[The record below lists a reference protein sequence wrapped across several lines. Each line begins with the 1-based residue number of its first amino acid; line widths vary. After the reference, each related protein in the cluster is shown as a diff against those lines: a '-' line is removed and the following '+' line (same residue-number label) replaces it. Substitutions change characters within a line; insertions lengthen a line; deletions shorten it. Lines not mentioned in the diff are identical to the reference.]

1 MECPEPR
8 PKLVLGWP
16 VSGTCRPIR
25 RRRRPGLASRA
36 EPELRSPQVAT
47 AVQLLHGRFLTP
59 LAFALVY
66 SIRLAGR
73 ARTQAQICRWCYA
86 RGSNSAGEVTFAM
99 ELAVSGVIGLLFG
112 SVIAWLGLRS
122 RTAGLSARLTFTEKE
137 LAAEKARL
145 ARLQQDSTE
154 LLIGKARAESALQ
167 AERKTSTEKIELVTR
182 ASEELRNAF
191 KAMASDALK
200 SNNSSFLVI
209 AQETLKRF
217 QSEARGDLE
226 ARQKAVADMV
236 APVRESLTK
245 VDEKIQQMEVARG
258 DAYGAL
264 RAQVQSLITTQKE
277 LQSETG
283 NLVRAL
289 RPPNVR
295 GRWGEIQLRRVVEI
309 AGMLSYCDFT
319 EQETVTTE
327 TGRLRPDL
335 VVKLPGGKHVVVDAK
350 TPLQAF
356 LDAFETTDED
366 DRRACLANHAR
377 QVRDHMKTLSGKNYW
392 EQFEATPEFVV
403 MFLPGETFFSAALE
417 QDPGLIEQGVLQR
430 VIPASPTTL
439 IALLKAINYGW
450 NQEKLARN
458 AKKISDLGKEL
469 HDRLRLLAGHITS
482 VGTGLDRAVECYN
495 KAVGSLESRV
505 LVSARKFAELGAS
518 VAEDIPELEP
528 IETTARA
535 LSFDWDEDDA
545 ASDGLPSPI
554 VDDKRKV
561 G

>member
-1 MECPEPR
+1 MEP
-8 PKLVLGWP
+8 VL
-16 VSGTCRPIR
+16 
-25 RRRRPGLASRA
+25 
-36 EPELRSPQVAT
+36 
-47 AVQLLHGRFLTP
+47 
-59 LAFALVY
+59 
-66 SIRLAGR
+66 
-73 ARTQAQICRWCYA
+73 
-86 RGSNSAGEVTFAM
+86 
-99 ELAVSGVIGLLFG
+99 SGVIGLLFG
-112 SVIAWLGLRS
+112 SVIAWLVLRS
-122 RTAGLSARLTFTEKE
+122 RTAALNARLSLTEKE
-137 LAAEKARL
+137 LAAEKAGV
-145 ARLQQDSTE
+145 ARLQQAHTD
-154 LLIGKARAESALQ
+154 LVAGKARLESALE
-167 AERKTSTEKIELVTR
+167 AERKTSNEKIELITR

-191 KAMASDALK
+191 KAMAADALK

-209 AQETLKRF
+209 AEETLKRF
-217 QSEARGDLE
+217 QSQARGDLD

-236 APVRESLTK
+236 APVRDSLNK
-245 VDEKIQQMEVARG
+245 VDAQIQQMEVARG
-258 DAYGAL
+258 DAYGEL

-283 NLVRAL
+283 NLVKAL
-289 RPPNVR
+289 RTPNVR

-309 AGMLSYCDFT
+309 AGMLSYCDFA
-319 EQETVTTE
+319 EQESVTTE
-327 TGRLRPDL
+327 NGRLRPDL

-366 DRRACLANHAR
+366 ARRACLANHAR

-439 IALLKAINYGW
+439 IALLKAVAYGW

-458 AKKISDLGKEL
+458 AQQISALGKEL

-482 VGTGLDRAVECYN
+482 VGTGLDRAVESYN

-518 VAEDIPELEP
+518 VADDIPELEP

-535 LSFDWDEDDA
+535 LSFEWDEE
-545 ASDGLPSPI
+545 LPSE
-554 VDDKRKV
+554 DAKSERKA

>member
-1 MECPEPR
+1 
-8 PKLVLGWP
+8 
-16 VSGTCRPIR
+16 
-25 RRRRPGLASRA
+25 
-36 EPELRSPQVAT
+36 
-47 AVQLLHGRFLTP
+47 
-59 LAFALVY
+59 
-66 SIRLAGR
+66 
-73 ARTQAQICRWCYA
+73 
-86 RGSNSAGEVTFAM
+86 M
-99 ELAVSGVIGLLFG
+99 ELWITGVIGLLFG
-112 SVIAWLGLRS
+112 SVLAWLVLRS
-122 RTAGLSARLTFTEKE
+122 RTATLSARLSLMEKE
-137 LAAEKARL
+137 LAAGKADLAGLQKAHTDLVAGKARL
-145 ARLQQDSTE
+145 
-154 LLIGKARAESALQ
+154 ESDLAS
-167 AERKTSTEKIELVTR
+167 ERRTNAEKIELVTR
-182 ASEELRNAF
+182 ASEDLRNAF

-209 AQETLKRF
+209 AEETLKRF
-217 QSEARGDLE
+217 QSQAKGDLD
-226 ARQKAVADMV
+226 ARQKAVADLV
-236 APVRESLTK
+236 APVRESLNK
-245 VDEKIQQMEVARG
+245 VDAQIQQMEVARG
-258 DAYGAL
+258 DAYGEL

-277 LQSETG
+277 LHSQTG

-289 RPPNVR
+289 RTPNVR

-309 AGMLSYCDFT
+309 AGMLSYCDFA

-327 TGRLRPDL
+327 SGRIRPDL
-335 VVKLPGGKHVVVDAK
+335 VVKLPGGKQVVVDAK

-356 LDAFETTDED
+356 LEAFETSDED
-366 DRRACLANHAR
+366 ARRACLANHAR
-377 QVRDHMKTLSGKNYW
+377 QVRDHMKILSGKSYW

-458 AKKISDLGKEL
+458 AQQISALGKEL
-469 HDRLRLLAGHITS
+469 HDRLRNLAGHIAS
-482 VGTGLDRAVECYN
+482 VGTGLDRAVESYN

-518 VAEDIPELEP
+518 VADDIPQLEP

-535 LSFDWDEDDA
+535 LSFEWDEDDV
-545 ASDGLPSPI
+545 SPEPAI
-554 VDDKRKV
+554 TDERKA

>member
-1 MECPEPR
+1 ME
-8 PKLVLGWP
+8 
-16 VSGTCRPIR
+16 
-25 RRRRPGLASRA
+25 PG
-36 EPELRSPQVAT
+36 V
-47 AVQLLHGRFLTP
+47 
-59 LAFALVY
+59 
-66 SIRLAGR
+66 I
-73 ARTQAQICRWCYA
+73 
-86 RGSNSAGEVTFAM
+86 
-99 ELAVSGVIGLLFG
+99 GVIGLLFG
-112 SVIAWLGLRS
+112 SLIAWLALRS
-122 RTAGLSARLTFTEKE
+122 RTATLSTRLSLMEKQ
-137 LAAEKARL
+137 LAAQNADL
-145 ARLQQDSTE
+145 ARLQQAYTDVVA
-154 LLIGKARAESALQ
+154 GKARLESALE
-167 AERKTSTEKIELVTR
+167 AERKTSDEKIELVTR

-200 SNNSSFLVI
+200 SNNLSFLVL
-209 AQETLKRF
+209 AKESLERF
-217 QSEARGDLE
+217 QTEARGDLE
-226 ARQKAVADMV
+226 SRQKAVADMV
-236 APVRESLTK
+236 APVRDSLDK
-245 VDEKIQQMEVARG
+245 VDAKIQQMEVARG
-258 DAYGAL
+258 DAYGEL

-289 RPPNVR
+289 RTPNVR

-309 AGMLSYCDFT
+309 AGMLSYCDFA
-319 EQETVTTE
+319 EQETVNTE

-356 LDAFETTDED
+356 LDAFETNDEET
-366 DRRACLANHAR
+366 RRACLASHAR

-439 IALLKAINYGW
+439 IALLKAVAYGW

-458 AKKISDLGKEL
+458 AQQISALGKEL
-469 HDRLRLLAGHITS
+469 HERLRLLATHITA
-482 VGTGLDRAVECYN
+482 VGTGLDRAVESYN

-535 LSFDWDEDDA
+535 LSFDWDED
-545 ASDGLPSPI
+545 SPEAENQ
-554 VDDKRKV
+554 RKA

>member
-1 MECPEPR
+1 
-8 PKLVLGWP
+8 
-16 VSGTCRPIR
+16 
-25 RRRRPGLASRA
+25 
-36 EPELRSPQVAT
+36 
-47 AVQLLHGRFLTP
+47 
-59 LAFALVY
+59 
-66 SIRLAGR
+66 
-73 ARTQAQICRWCYA
+73 
-86 RGSNSAGEVTFAM
+86 M
-99 ELAVSGVIGLLFG
+99 ELGISGAIGLLFG
-112 SVIAWLGLRS
+112 SLIAWLVLRS
-122 RTAGLSARLTFTEKE
+122 RTAGLSARLSLMEKE
-137 LAAEKARL
+137 LAAEKANL
-145 ARLQQDSTE
+145 ARLQQAHTE
-154 LLIGKARAESALQ
+154 LVAGKARAESALE
-167 AERKTSTEKIELVTR
+167 AERKTSNEKIELVTR

-209 AQETLKRF
+209 AEETLKRF
-217 QSEARGDLE
+217 QSQARGDLE
-226 ARQKAVADMV
+226 ARHKAVADLV
-236 APVRESLTK
+236 APVRDSLNK
-245 VDEKIQQMEVARG
+245 VDAQIQQMEVARG
-258 DAYGAL
+258 DAYGEL
-264 RAQVQSLITTQKE
+264 RAQVQSLIGTQKE

-289 RPPNVR
+289 RTPNVR

-319 EQETVTTE
+319 EQESVTTE

-356 LDAFETTDED
+356 LDAFETTDEET
-366 DRRACLANHAR
+366 RRACLANHAR

-417 QDPGLIEQGVLQR
+417 QDPGLIEQGVLNR

-439 IALLKAINYGW
+439 IALLKAVNYGW

-458 AKKISDLGKEL
+458 AQQISALGKEL

-482 VGTGLDRAVECYN
+482 VGTGLDRAVEAYN

-505 LVSARKFAELGAS
+505 LVSARKFSELGAS

-535 LSFDWDEDDA
+535 LSFDWDEAESEAADDE
-545 ASDGLPSPI
+545 
-554 VDDKRKV
+554 RKV

>member
-1 MECPEPR
+1 M
-8 PKLVLGWP
+8 
-16 VSGTCRPIR
+16 
-25 RRRRPGLASRA
+25 A
-36 EPELRSPQVAT
+36 
-47 AVQLLHGRFLTP
+47 
-59 LAFALVY
+59 
-66 SIRLAGR
+66 
-73 ARTQAQICRWCYA
+73 
-86 RGSNSAGEVTFAM
+86 
-99 ELAVSGVIGLLFG
+99 GVIGLLFG
-112 SVIAWLGLRS
+112 SVIAWLVLRA
-122 RTAGLSARLTFTEKE
+122 RTAGLQARLSLMEKE
-137 LAAEKARL
+137 LSAEKAQL
-145 ARLQQDSTE
+145 ARLSEAHNE
-154 LLIGKARAESALQ
+154 LIAGKARLESALD
-167 AERKTSTEKIELVTR
+167 AERKASTEKMELVTR

-200 SNNSSFLVI
+200 SNNSSFLQI

-217 QSEARGDLE
+217 QSQAEGDLE
-226 ARQKAVADMV
+226 ARQKAVTDLIT
-236 APVRESLTK
+236 PVRESLNK
-245 VDEKIQQMEVARG
+245 VDAQIHQMEVARG
-258 DAYGAL
+258 DAYGEL
-264 RAQVQSLITTQKE
+264 RAQVQSLIVTQKE

-289 RPPNVR
+289 RTPNVR

-309 AGMLSYCDFT
+309 AGMLSYCDFA

-327 TGRLRPDL
+327 SGRLRPDL

-366 DRRACLANHAR
+366 ARRVCLANHAR

-458 AKKISDLGKEL
+458 AQQISALGKEL
-469 HDRLRLLAGHITS
+469 HDRLRNLAGHITS
-482 VGTGLDRAVECYN
+482 VGTGLDRAVESYN

-518 VAEDIPELEP
+518 VADDIPELEP

-535 LSFDWDEDDA
+535 LSFEWDEDE
-545 ASDGLPSPI
+545 LPFEP
-554 VDDKRKV
+554 KEENRKA

>member
-1 MECPEPR
+1 MEP
-8 PKLVLGWP
+8 W
-16 VSGTCRPIR
+16 I
-25 RRRRPGLASRA
+25 
-36 EPELRSPQVAT
+36 
-47 AVQLLHGRFLTP
+47 
-59 LAFALVY
+59 
-66 SIRLAGR
+66 AG
-73 ARTQAQICRWCYA
+73 I
-86 RGSNSAGEVTFAM
+86 V
-99 ELAVSGVIGLLFG
+99 GLLFG
-112 SVIAWLGLRS
+112 SVLAWLALRS
-122 RTAGLSARLTFTEKE
+122 RTAALTARLPLMEKE
-137 LAAEKARL
+137 LAAGKADL
-145 ARLQQDSTE
+145 ARLQQAQTD
-154 LLIGKARAESALQ
+154 LVAAKARLESDLAS
-167 AERKTSTEKIELVTR
+167 ERRSNAEKIELVTR

-209 AQETLKRF
+209 AEETLKRF
-217 QSEARGDLE
+217 QSQARGDLE
-226 ARQKAVADMV
+226 ARQKAVADLV
-236 APVRESLTK
+236 APVRDSLNK
-245 VDEKIQQMEVARG
+245 VDAQIQQMEVARG
-258 DAYGAL
+258 DAYGEL

-289 RPPNVR
+289 RTPNVR

-319 EQETVTTE
+319 EQESVTTE

-335 VVKLPGGKHVVVDAK
+335 VVKLPGGKNVVVDAK

-356 LDAFETTDED
+356 LDAFETNDEET
-366 DRRACLANHAR
+366 RRACLANHAR
-377 QVRDHMKTLSGKNYW
+377 QVRDHMKTLAGKNYW
-392 EQFEATPEFVV
+392 EQFDPTPEFVV

-417 QDPGLIEQGVLQR
+417 QDSSLIEQGVLSR

-439 IALLKAINYGW
+439 IALLKAVNYGW

-458 AKKISDLGKEL
+458 AQQISALGKEL
-469 HDRLRLLAGHITS
+469 HDRLRLLAGHITQ
-482 VGTGLDRAVECYN
+482 VGTGLDRAVESYN

-518 VAEDIPELEP
+518 VADDIPELAP

-535 LSFDWDEDDA
+535 LSFEWDEEDIAPEAPEDE
-545 ASDGLPSPI
+545 
-554 VDDKRKV
+554 RKA

>member
-1 MECPEPR
+1 
-8 PKLVLGWP
+8 
-16 VSGTCRPIR
+16 
-25 RRRRPGLASRA
+25 
-36 EPELRSPQVAT
+36 
-47 AVQLLHGRFLTP
+47 
-59 LAFALVY
+59 
-66 SIRLAGR
+66 
-73 ARTQAQICRWCYA
+73 
-86 RGSNSAGEVTFAM
+86 M
-99 ELAVSGVIGLLFG
+99 ELGISGAIGLLFG
-112 SVIAWLGLRS
+112 SLIAWLVLRS
-122 RTAGLSARLTFTEKE
+122 RTAGLNARLSLMEKE
-137 LAAEKARL
+137 LAAEKAGL
-145 ARLQQDSTE
+145 ARLQQAHTE
-154 LLIGKARAESALQ
+154 LVAGKARAESALE
-167 AERKTSTEKIELVTR
+167 AERKTSNEKIELVTR

-209 AQETLKRF
+209 AEETLKRF
-217 QSEARGDLE
+217 QSQARGDLE
-226 ARQKAVADMV
+226 ARHKAVADLV
-236 APVRESLTK
+236 APVRDSLNK
-245 VDEKIQQMEVARG
+245 VDAQIQQMEIARG
-258 DAYGAL
+258 DAYGEL
-264 RAQVQSLITTQKE
+264 RAQVQSLIGTQKE

-289 RPPNVR
+289 RTPNVR

-319 EQETVTTE
+319 EQESVTTE

-356 LDAFETTDED
+356 LDAFETTDEET
-366 DRRACLANHAR
+366 RRACLANHAR

-417 QDPGLIEQGVLQR
+417 QDPGLIEQGVLNR

-439 IALLKAINYGW
+439 IALLKAVNYGW

-458 AKKISDLGKEL
+458 AQQISALGKEL

-482 VGTGLDRAVECYN
+482 VGTGLDRAVEAYN

-505 LVSARKFAELGAS
+505 LVSARKFSELGAS

-535 LSFDWDEDDA
+535 LSFDWDEAESEAADDE
-545 ASDGLPSPI
+545 
-554 VDDKRKV
+554 RKV

>member
-1 MECPEPR
+1 ME
-8 PKLVLGWP
+8 
-16 VSGTCRPIR
+16 
-25 RRRRPGLASRA
+25 PG
-36 EPELRSPQVAT
+36 V
-47 AVQLLHGRFLTP
+47 
-59 LAFALVY
+59 
-66 SIRLAGR
+66 I
-73 ARTQAQICRWCYA
+73 
-86 RGSNSAGEVTFAM
+86 
-99 ELAVSGVIGLLFG
+99 GVIGLLFG
-112 SVIAWLGLRS
+112 SLIAWLVLRS
-122 RTAGLSARLTFTEKE
+122 RTATLNTRLSLMEKE
-137 LAAEKARL
+137 LTAEKADL
-145 ARLQQDSTE
+145 ARLQQAYTE
-154 LLIGKARAESALQ
+154 VVAGRARLESALE
-167 AERKTSTEKIELVTR
+167 AERKTSNEKIELVTR

-200 SNNSSFLVI
+200 NNNLSFLVL
-209 AQETLKRF
+209 AKESLERF
-217 QSEARGDLE
+217 QTEARGDLE
-226 ARQKAVADMV
+226 NRQKAVADMV
-236 APVRESLTK
+236 APVRESLNK
-245 VDEKIQQMEVARG
+245 VDAQIQQMEVARG

-264 RAQVQSLITTQKE
+264 RAQVQSLITAQKE

-289 RPPNVR
+289 RTPNVR

-309 AGMLSYCDFT
+309 AGMLSYCDFA
-319 EQETVTTE
+319 EQETVYSE
-327 TGRLRPDL
+327 SGRLRPDL

-356 LDAFETTDED
+356 LDAFETTDEET
-366 DRRACLANHAR
+366 RRACLANHAR

-417 QDPGLIEQGVLQR
+417 QDPGLIEHGVLQR

-439 IALLKAINYGW
+439 IALLKAVAYGW

-458 AKKISDLGKEL
+458 AQQISALGKEL
-469 HDRLRLLAGHITS
+469 HDRLRLLAGHITA
-482 VGTGLDRAVECYN
+482 VGSGLDRAVEAYN

-505 LVSARKFAELGAS
+505 LVSARKFSELGAS

-535 LSFDWDEDDA
+535 LSFDWDADEPTEDE
-545 ASDGLPSPI
+545 
-554 VDDKRKV
+554 RKA